1 MIEVC
6 GLASGSNGNAFF
18 IRTGADCFLVDAG
31 ISCKQICLRL
41 QQIQH
46 HIDEI
51 KGIFITHEHSDHVRG
66 LRVLLNKFSIPVY
79 ITEKTYNLLPEVIDE
94 RHLHFIESNDRITIN
109 NTVIQS
115 LPKSHDAVDP
125 SLFSFYYKNKKIS
138 VVSDI
143 GYACENVIEAIK
155 GANIICLESN
165 YDDTMLR
172 EGYYPYFLK
181 QRVAGEYGHLSNEMA
196 GELILNH
203 ASPHLEYVLLSHLS
217 ENNNTPDIALQTFQS
232 AVKERQDLGHLQT
245 ILTSRSGISPLVK
258 IDTEAP
264 QLFNLPQESLSSGLI
279 DM

>member
-51 KGIFITHEHSDHVRG
+51 KGIFITHEHSDHARG
-66 LRVLLNKFSIPVY
+66 LRVLLNRFPIPVY
-79 ITEKTYNLLPEVIDE
+79 ITEKTYNLLYDVIDG

-125 SLFSFYYKNKKIS
+125 SLFSFYYKDKKVS

-143 GYACENVIEAIK
+143 GQACGNVIEAIK
-155 GANIICLESN
+155 DANIIFLESN
-165 YDDTMLR
+165 YDETMLW
-172 EGYYPYFLK
+172 EGYYPHFLK
-181 QRVAGEYGHLSNEMA
+181 QRVAGEYGHLSNATA

-203 ASPHLEYVLLSHLS
+203 ASPQLEYVFLSHLS

-232 AVKERQDLGHLQT
+232 AVKERQDLRHLQT
-245 ILTSRSGISPLVK
+245 ILTSRYGISPLVK

-264 QLFNLPQESLSSGLI
+264 PLFNINPVSVSPNPG
-279 DM
+279 